1 MALLQEF
8 AELKNQ
14 YALLQHQTSTTG
26 LTKETLGRVKQL
38 KDAAE
43 KLAADTEDKITRI
56 AGIYLPTPPT

>member
-1 MALLQEF
+1 
-8 AELKNQ
+8 
-14 YALLQHQTSTTG
+14 
-26 LTKETLGRVKQL
+26 VKQL